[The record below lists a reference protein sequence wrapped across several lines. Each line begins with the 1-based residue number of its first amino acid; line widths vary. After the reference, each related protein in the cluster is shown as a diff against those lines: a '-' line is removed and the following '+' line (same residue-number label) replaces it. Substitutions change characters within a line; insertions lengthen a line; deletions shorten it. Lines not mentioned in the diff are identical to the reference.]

1 MTRNNWVRSL
11 GLDVDGTL
19 FVDIDNGIRLYD
31 SCLHRRLPHAV
42 SIPPQD
48 LMRTE
53 NRQLYYR
60 FLTTLKEI
68 ENIFINSIYDDGSR
82 RLEPGSVVVDA
93 GARIGT
99 FAARIS
105 RTLGAEGKII
115 AIEPEPRNFACLR
128 KNIEANGLKNI
139 IAIQKA
145 LWSQEQPLK
154 IHLSGNSAAHS
165 VHHDPFY
172 SSTDSSVCVEAD
184 TLDRILEELGIA
196 SVDFIKMDIE
206 GSEIEALKG
215 MRKTL
220 ASNVQ
225 LAIAAYHPV
234 EGQLAH
240 AVIVPQLAQL
250 GFSTAYADGIVHAR
264 R

>member
-1 MTRNNWVRSL
+1 
-11 GLDVDGTL
+11 
-19 FVDIDNGIRLYD
+19 
-31 SCLHRRLPHAV
+31 
-42 SIPPQD
+42 
-48 LMRTE
+48 
-53 NRQLYYR
+53 
-60 FLTTLKEI
+60 
-68 ENIFINSIYDDGSR
+68 
-82 RLEPGSVVVDA
+82 VDA